1 MRKGVGTAAASTATM
16 QATLE
21 MGAGIVAESAAKKI
35 LGGRAQIVADSGR
48 SGAHKTRS
56 IMDLGDTNGTA
67 TPAVGNAAA
76 PELIADESTITMTAD
91 PPAGRRSPMK
101 PAACTA
107 ITVILP
113 AARIA
118 VKALIAVGLAGP
130 GERPTKRK
138 DVPAAVLRLQRLIRQ
153 GQQQKQVQRT
163 HPWQRRHLRQKT
175 QHIMRG
181 EKGGFGILAKT
192 SKDGST

>member
-21 MGAGIVAESAAKKI
+21 MGAGIVAASAAKKI

-56 IMDLGDTNGTA
+56 IMDLGDTNGPA
-67 TPAVGNAAA
+67 TPAVGKAAA
-76 PELIADESTITMTAD
+76 PELLADGSTITMTAD
-91 PPAGRRSPMK
+91 PPEGRRSPMK

-107 ITVILP
+107 KTVILQ

-118 VKALIAVGLAGP
+118 VKALITHLCSTKMVDGLKCRSETG
-130 GERPTKRK
+130 
-138 DVPAAVLRLQRLIRQ
+138 IN
-153 GQQQKQVQRT
+153 
-163 HPWQRRHLRQKT
+163 
-175 QHIMRG
+175 
-181 EKGGFGILAKT
+181 GG
-192 SKDGST
+192 SN